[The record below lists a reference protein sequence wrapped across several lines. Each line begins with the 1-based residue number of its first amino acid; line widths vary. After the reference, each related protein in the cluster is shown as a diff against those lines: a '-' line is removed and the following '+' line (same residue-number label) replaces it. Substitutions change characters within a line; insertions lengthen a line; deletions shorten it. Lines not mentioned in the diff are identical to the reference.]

1 MRVTLTP
8 ESEPNVNEPNDHM
21 PRLKY
26 TLQQAIVRSQRP
38 EALAPDDYA
47 INLFLAHCHRRKYTK
62 KSVIMRPGDPATTL
76 FYVISGSVAIL
87 SEDDNGR
94 ELILTYVNR
103 GEFIGEMGL
112 FVESPHRDVTMRTR
126 NNCELAEITYERLF
140 QLFQTGLKDVCPK
153 ILFAIGQ
160 QLSNRLLQSNRK
172 VSRLAFMDVSN
183 RIART
188 LVDLCTEPDA
198 MSHPEGTQIRI
209 SRQEISR
216 IVGCSREMVGRVLKE
231 MAAEN
236 LIQVS
241 GKTIVILGTR

>member
-1 MRVTLTP
+1 MPLTP
-8 ESEPNVNEPNDHM
+8 ESEPKVNRPDDDM
-21 PRLKY
+21 PQLRY
-26 TLQQAIVRSQRP
+26 TLQQALVRSQNP
-38 EALAPDDYA
+38 VNLAPDQDA
-47 INLFLAHCHRRKYTK
+47 INQFLAHCHRRSYSK

-76 FYVISGSVAIL
+76 YYVISGSVAIL
-87 SEDDNGR
+87 SEDENGR

-112 FVESPHRDVTMRTR
+112 FVESPHRDVTVRTR
-126 NNCELAEITYERLF
+126 NNCELAEITYDRLF
-140 QLFQTGLKDVCPK
+140 QLFETQLREVCPK
-153 ILFAIGQ
+153 LLFAIGQ

-183 RIART
+183 RVART

-198 MSHPEGTQIRI
+198 MSHPDGTQIRI

-231 MAAEN
+231 LAAEKM
-236 LIQVS
+236 IDVS
-241 GKTIVILGTR
+241 GKTIVVLGTR